1 MALQNTAR
9 SYVGIAKETT
19 KGTPVTPTAF
29 IPVIANTVKPEDK
42 YGILLD
48 KGLRGSAA
56 ETYNYIQGRGNSTF
70 DFSGDA
76 FADTIGWAIAGVM
89 GTDTITGT
97 APYSHALTLK
107 YSASTA
113 ADIQPVSY
121 TITDF
126 YSANVRAYAG
136 IQFSDFSLKFNAD
149 GMLQYDAKATGW
161 LSATASTPTPSFS
174 TVLPTPVWYG
184 TVSVGGTQVTN
195 AMTGQIDMKRPV
207 TPVWGISNT
216 QNPYQVFLGA
226 LDVTGKVTFTMEAD
240 TQLTNFLTNTQ
251 PALVFNWTQ
260 GTGSTQTIIQAQL
273 TKGAYT
279 AAVIGRSKDFV
290 EIEVTFNG
298 QANTTDAATASG
310 YSPIKW
316 TIANAVSTAYC

>member
-1 MALQNTAR
+1 MALQNTVR

-29 IPVIANTVKPEDK
+29 IPVIASSLKPEDK
-42 YGILLD
+42 YGTLLD

-56 ETYNYIQGRGNSTF
+56 ETYNYIQGRGNSVF
-70 DFSGDA
+70 DFSGDV
-76 FADTIGWAIAGVM
+76 FADTVGWMIGGVM

-107 YSASTA
+107 YSATTA
-113 ADIQPVSY
+113 ADIQPISY
-121 TITDF
+121 TLTDF
-126 YSANVRAYAG
+126 YAANVRSFAG
-136 IQFSDFSLKFNAD
+136 IQFHDFSLKFNAD

-161 LSATASTPTPSFS
+161 LSATVSTPTPSFS
-174 TVLPTPVWYG
+174 TVLPTPVWTG

-195 AMTGQIDMKRPV
+195 AMSGQIDLKRAV

-216 QNPYQVFLGA
+216 QNPYQVFVGA
-226 LDVTGKVTFTMEAD
+226 LDATGKISFTMEAD
-240 TQLTNFLTNTQ
+240 SQLTNFLTNTQ
-251 PALVFNWTQ
+251 PALVLNWTQ
-260 GTGSTQTIIQAQL
+260 GTGATQTIIQAQL

-279 AAVIGRSKDFV
+279 AAIIGRSKDFV

-298 QANTTDAATASG
+298 QANTTDAAASSG

-316 TIANAVSTAYC
+316 TVANAISTTFC

>member
-1 MALQNTAR
+1 MALQNTHR

-29 IPVIANTVKPEDK
+29 IPVLANSVKPEDK

-48 KGLRGSAA
+48 KGLRGSAV

-76 FADTIGWAIAGVM
+76 FADTIGWVIGGVM
-89 GTDTITGT
+89 GTDTITGSS
-97 APYSHALTLK
+97 PYSHALTLK

-113 ADIQPVSY
+113 ADIQPIAY

-136 IQFSDFSLKFNAD
+136 MQFSDFSLKFNAD

-161 LSATASTPTPSFS
+161 LSSTASTPTPSF
-174 TVLPTPVWYG
+174 TTILPTPVWTG
-184 TVSVGGTQVTN
+184 TVSVAGTQVTN
-195 AMTGQIDMKRPV
+195 AMTGQIDIKRPV
-207 TPVWGISNT
+207 TPVWGIANT

-226 LDVTGKVTFTMEAD
+226 LDVSGKVTFTMEAD

-260 GTGSTQTIIQAQL
+260 GTGSTQTIISAQL

-298 QANTTDAATASG
+298 QGNTTDAATSSG

-316 TIANAVSTAYC
+316 TIANAVSTTYC